1 MLKSHLLLEKS
12 IRNKFLKTFLSSI
25 IVFFAVILIFL
36 FYVNSSNERL
46 QKEQETVREK
56 AVLVDELEES
66 FNGIFFRAR
75 GYYAFQDEQELKL
88 IYSNLDEFDRLL
100 KEFSKLNMT
109 KEERELYN
117 SLVKFNQDYK
127 TVILPEAI
135 SHIEANDYEAL
146 RELSSGGANELVN
159 QFVAY
164 AKSYKRDTEK
174 EINQIFIKT
183 VEQSRQFTLIA
194 LFLCGLIMI
203 LISLM
208 VWRVLRNLIQPIEQ
222 LTLATNA
229 IASGH
234 SFDLGPLVQREDELG
249 VLTHSFEYMSRSIN
263 EKEDVLMA
271 QNEELTAQQ
280 YELQENQTQL
290 QLSLDKLQKYNQL
303 NHAITFTL
311 NKTTL
316 VEQVHKYLNAINYFD
331 SSILF
336 LINGDVFDSKGLSE
350 STVQRLMSTFSEDK
364 QIRLE
369 EEKSFIIRRE
379 ITPDTQGIA
388 QKPYSC
394 YDLYS
399 SILNSKGQLV
409 AVMIATR
416 EGYPITSEE
425 IEEIDGLMNRVSI
438 AFERINMYE
447 KVESSRLLNQ
457 NIIDNVNEGIQFV
470 SISGDIIL
478 VNESLCSIVKC
489 NDWIEGNSLSK
500 DKWIEHFRLLCD
512 QSEELP
518 NFLSNA
524 INEHFRDTRKI
535 QYSISCDTP
544 VFVEVY
550 ATSVYDDAEKIGTVF
565 VHRDIT
571 MEYEVDKMKSEL
583 VSTVSHELR
592 TPLSSVLGFTE
603 LLLTKS
609 LKPERQKKYIE
620 TIHKEAKR
628 LTNLINDFLDLQRME
643 SGRQQYHMQLLS
655 LDKLT
660 IEIVNRFR
668 HEENHNVHL
677 IDMARNVL
685 VKADQERLF
694 QVFMNLISNAIKF
707 SPNGGDI
714 TITLQNMN
722 DMLQVSIQ
730 DEGIGISSNDISKLF
745 QKFKRI
751 DNSASRKIGGTGLGL
766 AISKEIIGKHDGDI
780 WIESIEEKGTTVHFT
795 LPLADKLSSGQ
806 ISNGEDFVTGL
817 NVMIV
822 EDDPSLALLL
832 SEELKSKGFTIIHHT
847 NPKRAFEDALRL
859 PLVGAVIDLMLGD
872 EMSGWELVKQLKETE
887 QTCNIPIVI
896 SSALDEAKDKV
907 EKYKINK
914 YFTKPYPPE
923 ALSEVIVTFLLSES
937 SNGTVIFPKNKGE

>member
-1 MLKSHLLLEKS
+1 MLKSHPLLEKS
-12 IRNKFLKTFLSSI
+12 IRNKFLKTFLSST
-25 IVFFAVILIFL
+25 IVFVAAILLFL
-36 FYVNSSNERL
+36 FYVNASNERL
-46 QKEQETVREK
+46 QKEQEMIREK
-56 AVLVDELEES
+56 AVLVDDLEES

-75 GYYAFQDEQELKL
+75 GYYAFKDEQELKL

-100 KEFSKLNMT
+100 KEYSRLNMT
-109 KEERELYN
+109 NEELELYN
-117 SLVKFNQDYK
+117 SLVEFNQEYK
-127 TVILPEAI
+127 TIILPKAI
-135 SHIEANDYEAL
+135 SYIEADDYEAL
-146 RELSSGGANELVN
+146 RKLSSGGTNDLVN
-159 QFVAY
+159 KFVSY
-164 AKSYKRDTEK
+164 AKSYKHDTEI
-174 EINQIFIKT
+174 ELNQIFEKT
-183 VEQSRQFTLIA
+183 IEQSQRFTLIA
-194 LFLCGLIMI
+194 LLLSGLILI
-203 LISLM
+203 LISLI

-222 LTLATNA
+222 LTNATNA

-234 SFDLGPLVQREDELG
+234 SFDLGPLVQREDEIG
-249 VLTHSFEYMSRSIN
+249 VLSHSFEYMSKSIS

-280 YELQENQTQL
+280 YELQDNQSQL

-336 LINGDVFDSKGLSE
+336 LLNGDVFDSKGLSE
-350 STVQRLMSTFSEDK
+350 STAERLINTFSEDK

-369 EEKSFIIRRE
+369 EEKSFIIKRE
-379 ITPDTQGIA
+379 VTPDNQGIA

-399 SILNSKGQLV
+399 SILDSKGQLV

-416 EGYPITSEE
+416 EGYPITREE
-425 IEEIDGLMNRVSI
+425 IEDINGLMNRVSI
-438 AFERINMYE
+438 AFERIIMYE
-447 KVESSRLLNQ
+447 KVERSRRLNQ

-470 SISGDIIL
+470 STSGDIIL
-478 VNESLCSIVKC
+478 VNESLCSIVQC
-489 NDWIEGNSLSK
+489 DDWLEGNSLSK
-500 DKWIEHFRLLCD
+500 DQWIEHFRLLCD

-518 NFLSNA
+518 DFLTSA
-524 INEHFRDTRKI
+524 IEEHFKGTRKI
-535 QYSISCDTP
+535 RYSISRGTP

-550 ATSVYDDAEKIGTVF
+550 ATSVYDEAEKVGTVF

-571 MEYEVDKMKSEL
+571 MEYEVDQMKSEL

-655 LDKLT
+655 LDKLA

-677 IDMARNVL
+677 IDKARNVQ
-685 VKADQERLF
+685 VRADQERLI
-694 QVFMNLISNAIKF
+694 QVFMNLIGNAIKF

-722 DMLQVSIQ
+722 DLLQVSIK

-745 QKFKRI
+745 KKFKRI

-766 AISKEIIGKHDGDI
+766 SISKEIITKHDGEI
-780 WIESIEEKGTTVHFT
+780 WIESEEGKGTTIHFN
-795 LPLADKLSSGQ
+795 LPLAEKPFSEQMLS
-806 ISNGEDFVTGL
+806 GEDFVAGL
-817 NVMIV
+817 NVMII
-822 EDDPSLALLL
+822 EDDSSLALLL
-832 SEELKSKGFTIIHHT
+832 SEELKSKGFTVIHHN

-907 EKYKINK
+907 EKYKIEK

-923 ALSEVIVTFLLSES
+923 ALSEVLVTFLLSKS
-937 SNGTVIFPKNKGE
+937 SNGNIIFPQEELK